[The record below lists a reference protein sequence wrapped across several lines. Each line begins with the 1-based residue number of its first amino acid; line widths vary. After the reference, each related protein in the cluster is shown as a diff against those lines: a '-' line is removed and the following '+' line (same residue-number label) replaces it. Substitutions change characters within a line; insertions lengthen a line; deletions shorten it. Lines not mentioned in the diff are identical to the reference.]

1 MIREL
6 LEATPLPPPDVSDV
20 DALLYAFD
28 LICTARQEILDA
40 MAAGPLVI
48 SDDDRALAET
58 LVARDAVWTAALA
71 AARSAV
77 GQARMGTKQM
87 RRYAPTDARDL

>member
-6 LEATPLPPPDVSDV
+6 LEATPPPPSDV
-20 DALLYAFD
+20 NDVEALLYTFD
-28 LICTARQEILDA
+28 LIRTARQEILDA

-48 SDDDRALAET
+48 SDEDRALAEV

-71 AARSAV
+71 EAKTAV
-77 GQARMGTKQM
+77 GQARMGTKQL
-87 RRYAPTDARDL
+87 RRYAPADARDL